1 MNLCACERKERRDD
15 GKGDGVCPTRMW
27 GGCWSVTQCVQIG
40 LSK

>member
-1 MNLCACERKERRDD
+1 MNLCAVERKERRDD

-27 GGCWSVTQCVQIG
+27 GGCLSVTQCVQIG